1 MVSTNTV
8 HCGQCI
14 LVVVQLITIDDIEAA
29 AARIAG
35 RVVRTPLA
43 PCLWA
48 DEDRP
53 LWLKPEQ
60 LQPIGAFKIR
70 GAANAIARI
79 PEDARQKGVVAYS
92 SGNHAQAVAYI
103 AKLHGIP
110 ATIVVTTNT
119 PQVKIDATARHGA
132 KVVIVPPADR
142 ESAAEE
148 IVRNNG
154 GTLVPPFDH
163 PDVIAGQ
170 GTIGLEIAT
179 DLPDVEVVLVPIS
192 GGGLISG
199 IATAI
204 KAMAPHAKVIGVEP
218 ELAADTAEGF
228 RLGRKPD
235 WSTDDR
241 ARTIA
246 DGLRSTPSELTFAHI
261 TKFVDDV
268 ITVTEDEIRSAIGV
282 LATRSQ
288 QVAEPSGAVA
298 PAAYLYRDLPKG
310 RTVALIS
317 GGNIDPTLFAEV
329 LTRQEA

>member
-1 MVSTNTV
+1 
-8 HCGQCI
+8 
-14 LVVVQLITIDDIEAA
+14 VQLITIDDIEAA
-29 AARIAG
+29 ATRIAG
-35 RVVRTPLA
+35 RAVRTPLT

-70 GAANAIARI
+70 GAANAVARI
-79 PEDARQKGVVAYS
+79 PEEARKNGVVAYS
-92 SGNHAQAVAYI
+92 SGNHAQAVAYT
-103 AKLHGIP
+103 AKLYGIP

-148 IVRNNG
+148 IVATEG

-170 GTIGLEIAT
+170 GTIGLEIVA
-179 DLPDVEVVLVPIS
+179 DLPDVEVVLVPVS

-199 IATAI
+199 VATAI
-204 KAMAPHAKVIGVEP
+204 RARAPHAKVIGVEP
-218 ELAADTAEGF
+218 ELAGDTAEGF
-228 RLGRKPD
+228 RLGRQPD

-261 TKFVDDV
+261 RAHVDDV
-268 ITVTEDEIRSAIGV
+268 ITVTEDEIRAAIAV

-288 QVAEPSGAVA
+288 QVAEPSGAVTT
-298 PAAYLYRDLPKG
+298 AAYLHRDLPRG
-310 RTVALIS
+310 RTVAVVS
-317 GGNIDPTLFAEV
+317 GGNIDPKLLAEV
-329 LTRQEA
+329 LTA

>member
-1 MVSTNTV
+1 
-8 HCGQCI
+8 
-14 LVVVQLITIDDIEAA
+14 VQLITIDDIAAA

-35 RVVRTPLA
+35 SAVRTPLL

-48 DEDRP
+48 DDDRP

-79 PEDARQKGVVAYS
+79 PDDVRKNGVVAYS
-92 SGNHAQAVAYI
+92 SGNHAQAVAYT
-103 AKLHGIP
+103 AKLYGVP

-119 PQVKIDATARHGA
+119 PQIKIDATARHGA
-132 KVVIVPPADR
+132 KVVVVPPADR
-142 ESAAEE
+142 ESAALE
-148 IVRNNG
+148 IVESGG

-170 GTIGLEIAT
+170 GTIGLEIAA
-179 DLPDVEVVLVPIS
+179 DLPDVEVVLVPVS

-199 IATAI
+199 IAAAI
-204 KAMAPHAKVIGVEP
+204 KAKAPDARVIGVEP
-218 ELAADTAEGF
+218 ELAGDTADGF
-228 RLGRKPD
+228 RNHRLPD

-261 TKFVDDV
+261 TALVDDMV
-268 ITVTEDEIRSAIGV
+268 TVTEDQIRHAVGV

-288 QVAEPSGAVA
+288 VVAEPSGAVTT
-298 PAAYLYRDLPKG
+298 AAYLHADLPKG
-310 RTVALIS
+310 RTVAVLS
-317 GGNIDPTLFAEV
+317 GGNIDPVLLAEV
-329 LTRQEA
+329 LTSQQD